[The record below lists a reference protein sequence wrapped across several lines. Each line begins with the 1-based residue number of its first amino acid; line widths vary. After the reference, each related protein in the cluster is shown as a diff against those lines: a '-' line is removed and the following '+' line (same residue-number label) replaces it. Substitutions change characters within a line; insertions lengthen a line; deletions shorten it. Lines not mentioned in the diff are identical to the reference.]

1 MSQRATRNQRKQLE
15 ETEESSDS
23 EQCTT
28 LATQFDWA
36 SLAISEELV
45 TFGKS
50 LQQLAA
56 TAPADLAKITKAQL
70 LQQLSDLS
78 KSYIHAVSQEQGP
91 REEGHDDARKDEAR
105 VANRAAN
112 AEAAAKTKGKSQT
125 DTASAVAEAI
135 ATEREKLAAKAKAE
149 AEAAQAN
156 LEAAERL
163 RVQAAA
169 DAQTAAAAHRQELAS
184 KQAELQA
191 TRARVK
197 AAEDAAE
204 QLKRSRDQPAEAA
217 EAAGAAGSSSGGA
230 PAPKKRKTVAEVKRE
245 FIEDK
250 GEAAW
255 EDHVAAKQLA
265 AQKKAQEKQE
275 ELKKQALVEV
285 ESKMG
290 KRLERLELLVESYKS
305 DNQKLEADQ
314 KHIEALKRSDDVK
327 FNRTKNKQKRAEH
340 RLRLMESLCKEA
352 GVAPQRI
359 KEAASA
365 DLPAAASAA
374 M

>member
-15 ETEESSDS
+15 KSEESSDS

-28 LATQFDWA
+28 LATQFDWS
-36 SLAISEELV
+36 SLAISDELV

-56 TAPADLAKITKAQL
+56 TASADLAKLTKAQL
-70 LQQLSDLS
+70 LQQVSDLS

-135 ATEREKLAAKAKAE
+135 AAEREKLAAKAKAE

-156 LEAAERL
+156 LAAAERL
-163 RVQAAA
+163 RVQSAAE
-169 DAQTAAAAHRQELAS
+169 AQTAAAAHRQELAS

-204 QLKRSRDQPAEAA
+204 QLKRSRDQPA
-217 EAAGAAGSSSGGA
+217 GAAGEAGSASGEA
-230 PAPKKRKTVAEVKRE
+230 PAPKKRKTVAELKRE

-265 AQKKAQEKQE
+265 AQKKAQEKEE
-275 ELKKQALVEV
+275 ELKKRALEEL

-314 KHIEALKRSDDVK
+314 KRIEAVKRSDDVK
-327 FNRTKNKQKRAEH
+327 FNRTKSKQKRAEH

-352 GVAPQRI
+352 GVASQRI
-359 KEAASA
+359 TEAASA